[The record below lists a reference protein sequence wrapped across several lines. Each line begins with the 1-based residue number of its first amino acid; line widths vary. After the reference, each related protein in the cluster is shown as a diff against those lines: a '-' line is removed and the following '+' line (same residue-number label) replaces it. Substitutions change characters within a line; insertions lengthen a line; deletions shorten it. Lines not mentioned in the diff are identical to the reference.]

1 MKCFEKVKCMSFLL
15 EEKHEDILNKYI
27 EIRNRTKD
35 LFEKDLYV
43 EVILTARYISTKMM
57 SFKDEIITDTHDDG

>member
-27 EIRNRTKD
+27 EIRNRIKD
-35 LFEKDLYV
+35 LFEKDFYV
-43 EVILTARYISTKMM
+43 EVILTARYISTKMI
-57 SFKDEIITDTHDDG
+57 SFKDEI

>member
-15 EEKHEDILNKYI
+15 EEKHDDILNKYI
-27 EIRNRTKD
+27 EIRNRIKD
-35 LFEKDLYV
+35 LFEKDFYV

-57 SFKDEIITDTHDDG
+57 SFKDEI

>member
-1 MKCFEKVKCMSFLL
+1 MSFLL

-27 EIRNRTKD
+27 EIRNRIKD
-35 LFEKDLYV
+35 LFEKDFYV

-57 SFKDEIITDTHDDG
+57 SFKDEI

>member
-1 MKCFEKVKCMSFLL
+1 MECFEKVKCMSFLL

-27 EIRNRTKD
+27 EIRNRIKD
-35 LFEKDLYV
+35 LFEKDFYV

-57 SFKDEIITDTHDDG
+57 SFKDEI

>member
-27 EIRNRTKD
+27 EIRNRIKD
-35 LFEKDLYV
+35 LFEKDFYV

-57 SFKDEIITDTHDDG
+57 SFKDEI

>member
-27 EIRNRTKD
+27 EIRNRIKD
-35 LFEKDLYV
+35 LFEKDFYV

-57 SFKDEIITDTHDDG
+57 SFKDEIITDTRDDG

>member
-27 EIRNRTKD
+27 EIRNRIKD
-35 LFEKDLYV
+35 LF
-43 EVILTARYISTKMM
+43 
-57 SFKDEIITDTHDDG
+57 